1 MFRVHRNYMSQS
13 MSTKLLKEIHS
24 HHSWDD
30 SEHLWFKKER
40 RSITDEEVDDAVE
53 HGDVVEYNELKGTRR
68 VLLKNTN
75 GICVV
80 VDLDTKQII
89 TAFKDSG
96 KNSRGFNSAKYLFMG
111 S

>member
-1 MFRVHRNYMSQS
+1 MSRS
-13 MSTKLLKEIHS
+13 LSSNLLKEIHS
-24 HHSWDD
+24 HHSWKD

-40 RSITDEEVDDAVE
+40 RDITDEEVSDAVE
-53 HGDVVEYNELKGTRR
+53 HGEVIEYNELKGTRR

-89 TAFKDSG
+89 TAFKDNAKS
-96 KNSRGFNSAKYLFMG
+96 SRGFNSAKYLFMG
-111 S
+111 N